1 MLTAELIIRS
11 FGALVVL
18 LAFCILIGNGFLRI
32 FRRISFS
39 NPFERLYW
47 AGLAGLVLTVS
58 FYAIY
63 VTGFQTVLL
72 ICPVLMGLFVFLK
85 PSGHTQTAVGI
96 TKKQLLFM
104 GLALVLYFT
113 FFATAFYNV
122 SKPGFI
128 KFAALDNL
136 YYARLAG
143 YLNVT
148 GREISTPEYLF
159 PQAFSTMP
167 YHYGDLWLVSLIS
180 NFTNLKPPFALFLVA
195 YPFLSVLSVLGIA
208 GFVTHRFVIPSNWI
222 FVILPALFFYGITFL
237 YPVWLGDG
245 FGPRPVAN
253 YPKTLWIAVLF
264 IGTIS
269 LAAKKDWNSLFI
281 LASICCVT
289 YINVLPAVTVSMVLM
304 ALLCVFVFHKPLK
317 AMLPGLAIAGFTLI
331 YIYSFYKL
339 TATSQTASLGLT
351 NGPETLLES
360 LKDPV
365 GALKVIYLPIL
376 QVRWFLPFILLFF
389 WVCFKRRMAIKNV
402 LLVLLSPECI
412 WFSLLLGSGLLAWML
427 TRFYTIE
434 APQFYYNIFLPLVS
448 LSIAVW
454 AYWIL
459 SLKVNALIKSIVIG
473 ILCYLIVCNRDYT
486 YDVNYRPSNEWSSL
500 SHFLEGEESPVFL
513 NLKAAHEFPGVFQK
527 NTRLF
532 QPLPEINYLL
542 NPYINESLN
551 IPYLLQDSMNITAP
565 TVRMLLHNTSMY
577 QYMKTQ
583 QLAPQRAGE
592 ELMQEFAKEVNARY
606 LVVSKQTSIPTVF
619 RASVADSLQLTD
631 WVVYKLRLNL
641 IEEE

>member
-18 LAFCILIGNGFLRI
+18 LAFCILIGNGFIRI

-39 NPFERLYW
+39 NSFERLYW
-47 AGLAGLVLTVS
+47 AGLTGLVLTVS
-58 FYAIY
+58 CYAIY
-63 VTGFQTVLL
+63 TTGFQTVLL
-72 ICPVLMGLFVFLK
+72 LCPVLMGLFVFLK
-85 PSGHTQTAVGI
+85 LSGHTQAAVGI

-113 FFATAFYNV
+113 FFATAFYNF
-122 SKPGFI
+122 SRPGFI

-143 YLNVT
+143 YLNIT

-159 PQAFSTMP
+159 PHAFSTMP

-208 GFVTHRFVIPSNWI
+208 GFVTHRFAIPSNWI

-253 YPKTLWIAVLF
+253 YPKTLWIAVFL

-317 AMLPGLAIAGFTLI
+317 AMLPGLAIAGFILI

-376 QVRWFLPFILLFF
+376 QVRWFLPFLLLFF
-389 WVCFKRRMAIKNV
+389 WVCLKRRMAIKKV
-402 LLVLLSPECI
+402 LLVLLSPECV
-412 WFSLLLGSGLLAWML
+412 WFSLLLFSGLFAWAL

-434 APQFYYNIFLPLVS
+434 APQFYYNLFLPLAS
-448 LSIAVW
+448 LSIAIW

-459 SLKVNALIKSIVIG
+459 NLKGNTFIKIMVIG
-473 ILCYLIVCNRDYT
+473 LLGYLVISNREYS
-486 YDVNYRPSNEWSSL
+486 YDVNYRPSSEWNSL
-500 SHFLEGEESPVFL
+500 SHFLEGEESSVFL
-513 NLKAAHEFPGVFQK
+513 NLKADTEFSSVFQK

-532 QPLPEINYLL
+532 QPLPEINYLF

-551 IPYLLQDSMNITAP
+551 IPFLLQDSIAMTSPI
-565 TVRMLLHNTSMY
+565 VRMLVHHTSFY
-577 QYMKTQ
+577 QYLKGQ
-583 QLAPQRAGE
+583 QQGPYRNKE
-592 ELMQEFAKEVNARY
+592 ELMYDFAKKVKARY
-606 LVVSKQTSIPTVF
+606 LVVSKQTSVPAVF
-619 RASVADSLQLTD
+619 RSSISDSLVLSEQ
-631 WVVYKLRLNL
+631 VVYQLR
-641 IEEE
+641 